1 MLGFRWVAQTLVGAA
16 LIGDDQGEGARV
28 GAVARQFYVENAV
41 VDLDIAEVLVVL
53 FLARGQLNGTQ
64 ACVGRIAAKL
74 EAMAVEVVPLG
85 GDEAQLDRLRRG
97 FHQAQL
103 ESFAHRQEIG
113 AVVDRAQGRTGT
125 TVQQAGS
132 VYR

>member
-1 MLGFRWVAQTLVGAA
+1 MLL
-16 LIGDDQGEGARV
+16 
-28 GAVARQFYVENAV
+28 
-41 VDLDIAEVLVVL
+41 
-53 FLARGQLNGTQ
+53 LARGQLNGTK
-64 ACVGRIAAKL
+64 VDIGGLAAKL

-103 ESFAHRQEIG
+103 EGFAYRQEIG